1 VTQAQDVPAPMDPVE
16 TTRRWLAPPVALLA
30 SVLAATC
37 MLNVV
42 AVARSAAA
50 LTELDAHFVGWV
62 GVGAL
67 AAIVTAAVALV
78 SGDRVG
84 SGPFLSLGAV
94 AAVFGLSLGHQMSG
108 SSEVTVVILVC
119 GLSVG
124 ALLAGTVA
132 VVSTLPAAWAR
143 LTLTA
148 WASPL
153 VVAWPL
159 LAAAVTG
166 RAAGSVPSLV
176 ASPQTALLAV
186 VAVAIVSWSLLT
198 MLVEPV
204 PHPDPTW
211 ASWRASWW
219 TLLLLACGAALVTAV
234 LGFSPQLPLVWLRP
248 IVVTATAAVVTGWM
262 LTARLVPEPS
272 ARLAYIAVSAVLWVV
287 PATAMFAVSA
297 ADAAGG
303 VTATII
309 VLFLAAAAG
318 GVAIGY
324 RGGTAVIPVGFALM
338 VVAGCGV
345 WVMATGPWVM
355 VASVGPLVMVAT
367 AVVVSTIR
375 IVGVGGS
382 ASRLVGL
389 AIVGS
394 LVLGQVVAIPL
405 DWAMLGD
412 LPSSGKEMIA
422 SGRLDAGLTV
432 AVASLAASWT
442 WVVSRRLQRA
452 NARVRRWPG
461 MAAPQVVGSDQP
473 VVGTDLS

>member
-1 VTQAQDVPAPMDPVE
+1 MAEAQAVPAPVDPVE
-16 TTRRWLAPPVALLA
+16 RTRRWLAPPVALLA

-42 AVARSAAA
+42 AVARWTTA

-67 AAIVTAAVALV
+67 GAVATAAVALA

-94 AAVFGLSLGHQMSG
+94 AAVFGLSLGHHVSG
-108 SSEVTVVILVC
+108 SAELTAVILVC

-124 ALLAGTVA
+124 ALLAGAVA
-132 VVSTLPAAWAR
+132 VVSTLPAAWAA

-148 WASPL
+148 WAGPL
-153 VVAWPL
+153 VVVWPL
-159 LAAAVTG
+159 LATALAG
-166 RAAGSVPSLV
+166 RAAGSVSGLL
-176 ASPQTALLAV
+176 AHPQTSLLAV
-186 VAVAIVSWSLLT
+186 VAVLIVSWSLLT

-204 PHPDPTW
+204 PVPDPTW
-211 ASWRASWW
+211 ASWQASWW
-219 TLLLLACGAALVTAV
+219 ALLLLASGAALVTAV
-234 LGFSPQLPLVWLRP
+234 LGFSPQLSLVWLRP
-248 IVVTATAAVVTGWM
+248 IVVTATAAVVAGWM
-262 LTARLVPEPS
+262 LTAKLVPESS
-272 ARLAYIAVSAVLWVV
+272 ARLSYIAVSAVSWVV
-287 PATAMFAVSA
+287 PATAMFAVSVA
-297 ADAAGG
+297 GADKGVAG
-303 VTATII
+303 TIT
-309 VLFLAAAAG
+309 VLFLVAAVC

-324 RGGTAVIPVGFALM
+324 RGSTAVIPVGFALM
-338 VVAGCGV
+338 VVAGCGI
-345 WVMATGPWVM
+345 WVMPTGQWVM
-355 VASVGPLVMVAT
+355 LASVGPLVVVGT
-367 AVVVSTIR
+367 AVLVSAVR
-375 IVGVGGS
+375 IVGYGGP

-412 LPSSGKEMIA
+412 VPSSGREMIA

-442 WVVSRRLQRA
+442 WVVRRRLQRA
-452 NARVRRWPG
+452 AMRVPRWPG
-461 MAAPQVVGSDQP
+461 VAAPQVVGTDGP
-473 VVGTDLS
+473 VVGTDLP

>member
-1 VTQAQDVPAPMDPVE
+1 VTQAQDVPAPADPVE

-50 LTELDAHFVGWV
+50 LTGLDAHFVGWV

-67 AAIVTAAVALV
+67 AGIVTAAVALV
-78 SGDRVG
+78 LGDRVG

-108 SSEVTVVILVC
+108 SSELTAVILVC

-124 ALLAGTVA
+124 ALLAGAVA

-297 ADAAGG
+297 ADAARG

-345 WVMATGPWVM
+345 WVMATRPWVM

>member
-1 VTQAQDVPAPMDPVE
+1 VAQAQGVLAPVDPVE
-16 TTRRWLAPPVALLA
+16 RTRRWLAPPVALLA

-37 MLNVV
+37 MLNLV

-50 LTELDAHFVGWV
+50 LTEIDAHFVGWV

-67 AAIVTAAVALV
+67 AAVATAAVALL
-78 SGDRVG
+78 SSDRVG

-94 AAVFGLSLGHQMSG
+94 AAVFALSLARHVSG
-108 SSEVTVVILVC
+108 SSELTAVTVAC
-119 GLSVG
+119 GVSVG
-124 ALLAGTVA
+124 ALLAGAVA

-148 WASPL
+148 WAGPL
-153 VVAWPL
+153 VVAWPI

-166 RAAGSVPSLV
+166 QAGGSVSGLLAAPG
-176 ASPQTALLAV
+176 TAVLAV
-186 VAVAIVSWSLLT
+186 VVVGIVSWSLLT

-204 PHPDPTW
+204 PDPNPTW
-211 ASWRASWW
+211 ASWQASWW
-219 TLLLLACGAALVTAV
+219 TVLLLSCGAALVTAV

-248 IVVTATAAVVTGWM
+248 IVVTATAAVVTGWT
-262 LTARLVPEPS
+262 LTARLVTEPS
-272 ARLAYIAVSAVLWVV
+272 ARLAYIAVSAVSWVV
-287 PATAMFAVSA
+287 PPTAMFAVSA
-297 ADAAGG
+297 ADTDNG
-303 VTATII
+303 VTGTIT
-309 VLFLAAAAG
+309 VLFLAAAAC

-324 RGGTAVIPVGFALM
+324 RASTAVIPVGFALM
-338 VVAGCGV
+338 VVAGCGI
-345 WVMATGPWVM
+345 WVMPTGPWVM
-355 VASVGPLVMVAT
+355 LVSVGPLVLLAT
-367 AVVVSTIR
+367 AVLVSAIR
-375 IVGVGGS
+375 IVGIGGP

-452 NARVRRWPG
+452 AALVRRWPG
-461 MAAPQVVGSDQP
+461 VAAPQVVSTDRP
-473 VVGTDLS
+473 VVGTDRP